1 MSVYRPALASLML
14 ATSLLATTAMAAD
27 TTPDKDGLHTEI
39 RSGAAETPKSNQG
52 TGTGILDTGPVK
64 QRKEDQMPGKSE
76 KMNDNQYETDKT
88 KKKGEG
94 ANQ

>member
-1 MSVYRPALASLML
+1 MKVHNTALAGLML
-14 ATSLLATTAMAAD
+14 ATSLLATNAMAAD
-27 TTPDKDGLHTEI
+27 TTSKKDGVHTEI
-39 RSGAAETPKSNQG
+39 RSGAAETPESNKG
-52 TGTGILDTGPVK
+52 TGGGILDEGPVK